1 MLLLLTLNNY
11 MLAEIN
17 SLVFCLILNV
27 EVRVHSINVSFNEID
42 FSFLI
47 SALFCDTSKNNVKLY
62 FVDSEL

>member
-1 MLLLLTLNNY
+1 